1 MNRCLSN
8 TALYHLYAGDG
19 NTAQQLHLD
28 TCAVCAKRHEQL
40 SQRLSAVEQALR
52 QSPPRLYAP
61 EAPIRGRYRYR
72 FPVAA
77 AALAMVFVLV
87 WGKLWQKEPASVTA
101 PQASQQEMVR
111 FLATEIPSALFA
123 TIDVAE
129 LRPPQPASDAA
140 YVEAAL
146 TDDWPCEQHQEG
158 QPMECDIHP
167 FPLLIEDY

>member
-8 TALYHLYAGDG
+8 TALYHFYAGDG

-28 TCAVCAKRHEQL
+28 TCASCAKRYEQL
-40 SQRLSAVEQALR
+40 SQRLSAVEQTLR
-52 QSPPRLYAP
+52 RSPPRLYAH
-61 EAPIRGRYRYR
+61 EAPIRGRYRYG

-77 AALAMVFVLV
+77 TALAVALVLV
-87 WGKLWQKEPASVTA
+87 WGKLWQKEPASGTA
-101 PQASQQEMVR
+101 PQASRQEIDR

-129 LRPPQPASDAA
+129 LRPPHPVSDTA

-146 TDDWPCEQHQEG
+146 TDDWPCEQLKEG
-158 QPMECDIHP
+158 QPIECDIHP

>member
-19 NTAQQLHLD
+19 NTVQQLHLAI
-28 TCAVCAKRHEQL
+28 CVSCAKRYEQL
-40 SQRLSAVEQALR
+40 SQHLSAVEQTLR

-61 EAPIRGRYRYR
+61 EAPMRGRYRYG

-77 AALAMVFVLV
+77 AALTVALVLV
-87 WGKLWQKEPASVTA
+87 WGKLWQKAPASGTA
-101 PQASQQEMVR
+101 SQASRQEIVR

-129 LRPPQPASDAA
+129 LRPPHPVSDTA

-158 QPMECDIHP
+158 QPIECDIHP